1 MGGKGVSLI
10 HRVVDF
16 PKGYF
21 FRLAFQNGA
30 PVRTPQR
37 ADESGF
43 LKCDQ
48 KSSNHDG
55 VCIHRLGQTRRGT
68 AIVLL
73 QCQDRHHMHRKNK
86 STAGHAMNV
95 TNLITFSKGYQK
107 RGREARCLILQS
119 FNPSIFN
126 RARYRPR
133 ARAPR
138 RPIVL
143 VVVLGLEPAPFQ
155 IFLNPPQSKPD
166 GEDDNE
172 RPSTSTITSTIVEVK
187 THPGTVFS
195 GFLRCDGWCRRRSS
209 GPGRSRRGRR

>member
-107 RGREARCLILQS
+107 RGREARS
-119 FNPSIFN
+119 S
-126 RARYRPR
+126 
-133 ARAPR
+133 
-138 RPIVL
+138 IVL
-143 VVVLGLEPAPFQ
+143 VLVFVLLVLVVVVLGLEPAPFQ
-155 IFLNPPQSKPD
+155 SFSTHLNQSPTA
-166 GEDDNE
+166 
-172 RPSTSTITSTIVEVK
+172 RTITS
-187 THPGTVFS
+187 
-195 GFLRCDGWCRRRSS
+195 
-209 GPGRSRRGRR
+209 GRARARL

>member
-30 PVRTPQR
+30 AVRTPQR
-37 ADESGF
+37 ADKSGF

-48 KSSNHDG
+48 KSSNHNG
-55 VCIHRLGQTRRGT
+55 VCINRLGQPRRGT

-107 RGREARCLILQS
+107 RGREARS
-119 FNPSIFN
+119 SIVLVLVFVLLVL
-126 RARYRPR
+126 
-133 ARAPR
+133 
-138 RPIVL
+138 VL
-143 VVVLGLEPAPFQ
+143 VVVLGLESAPFQ

-172 RPSTSTITSTIVEVK
+172 RQSTSTIVEVK